1 MVVMML
7 NITFVTHPRRT
18 LTFYFPFIRL
28 LTCKR
33 LELGNILYVSSARSC
48 VILSLSI
55 LVQIRNH
62 LTSY

>member
-7 NITFVTHPRRT
+7 NIKLVTYLRRT
-18 LTFYFPFIRL
+18 LTFYFPFTL

-33 LELGNILYVSSARSC
+33 LELGNILYGSSASSC

-55 LVQIRNH
+55 LVQKLNLLR
-62 LTSY
+62 SY